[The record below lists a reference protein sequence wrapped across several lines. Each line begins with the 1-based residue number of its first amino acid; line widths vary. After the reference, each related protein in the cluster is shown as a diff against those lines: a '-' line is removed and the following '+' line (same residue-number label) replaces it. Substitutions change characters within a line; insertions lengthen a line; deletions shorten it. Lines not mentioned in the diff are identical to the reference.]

1 MNSPIKN
8 EYSIREKF
16 QLGWW
21 LLKTK
26 LLNPKARLIRFPF
39 TIRGGGYID
48 LGKGLTTGVGCRL
61 EAFRMNDDRH
71 KRIIFGNNIQMND
84 YVHISAIEKVEIGS
98 NVLIWQVIY
107 TYPTILM
114 VFTRALQ
121 KILRHGFL
129 LKSAPT

>member
-1 MNSPIKN
+1 
-8 EYSIREKF
+8 
-16 QLGWW
+16 
-21 LLKTK
+21 
-26 LLNPKARLIRFPF
+26 
-39 TIRGGGYID
+39 
-48 LGKGLTTGVGCRL
+48 
-61 EAFRMNDDRH
+61 MNDDRH

>member
-1 MNSPIKN
+1 
-8 EYSIREKF
+8 
-16 QLGWW
+16 
-21 LLKTK
+21 
-26 LLNPKARLIRFPF
+26 
-39 TIRGGGYID
+39 
-48 LGKGLTTGVGCRL
+48 
-61 EAFRMNDDRH
+61 MNDDRH

-98 NVLIWQVIY
+98 NVLIY